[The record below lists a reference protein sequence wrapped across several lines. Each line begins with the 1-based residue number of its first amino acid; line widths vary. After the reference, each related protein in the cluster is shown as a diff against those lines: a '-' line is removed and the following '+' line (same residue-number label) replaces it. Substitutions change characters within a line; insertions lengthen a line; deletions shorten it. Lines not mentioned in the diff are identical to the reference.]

1 MTMNP
6 AATPTPDG
14 PEPTDPLVAPKI
26 SFLQFF
32 IKEQHKEAF
41 ERFMERLVRDAR
53 EFPGCLWVY
62 GFKADDMSPNYIV
75 LSGWTDN
82 KSMVD
87 YEEYPR
93 HRRAALMGEEE
104 FFAHPMVMKQY
115 KRFAEPDPR
124 F

>member
-1 MTMNP
+1 MVSEP
-6 AATPTPDG
+6 GPTPSAEG
-14 PEPTDPLVAPKI
+14 PAPTDPLVAPKI

-32 IKEQHKEAF
+32 IKELHQVAF

-75 LSGWTDN
+75 LSGWADN

>member
-1 MTMNP
+1 M
-6 AATPTPDG
+6 A
-14 PEPTDPLVAPKI
+14 PEPGTGATAGAAAPRDPLDAPKI

-32 IKEQHKEAF
+32 IKEQHQEAF

-62 GFKADDMSPNYIV
+62 AFKADDLTPNYIV
-75 LSGWTDN
+75 LSGWTDAQ
-82 KSMVD
+82 SMVAF
-87 YEEYPR
+87 EEYPR

-115 KRFAEPDPR
+115 KRFAEPATPS
-124 F
+124 